1 MTLRTWLRSL
11 EPRVLS
17 EFDRPGLAWMKTW
30 LDGHDVFSFTR
41 HPMAKG
47 VAFGLFC
54 GLIPGPLQVL
64 GASVLCILVRGN
76 IIAGV
81 VATFLTNPLTII
93 PLYVVAFH
101 LGDAVLPGV
110 HNIPPWSGGNGGV
123 SFFEALMTW
132 VKAMGWPLIVGLPVL
147 ALMLACTGYV
157 LTQFLWLRP
166 VMKRAKRMRA
176 SHEAAKSSVISPAAP
191 RK

>member
-1 MTLRTWLRSL
+1 MTLRTWLRKL

-17 EFDRPGLAWMKTW
+17 EFDRPGLAWMKSW

-41 HPMAKG
+41 HPLAKG
-47 VAFGLFC
+47 IAFGLFC
-54 GLIPGPLQVL
+54 GMIPGPLQVL
-64 GASVLCILVRGN
+64 GASVMCILFRGN

-101 LGDAVLPGV
+101 LGAAVLPGV
-110 HNIPPWSGGNGGV
+110 HSIAPWSGGQGGA

-132 VKAMGWPLIVGLPVL
+132 VKAMGWPLVVGLPIL
-147 ALMLACTGYV
+147 ALMFACTGYV
-157 LTQFLWLRP
+157 ITQFLWLQP
-166 VMKRAKRMRA
+166 VLRRAKRMRI
-176 SHEAAKSSVISPAAP
+176 SRDAAKRPPHKETVP

>member
-1 MTLRTWLRSL
+1 MTLRTWLRTL

-17 EFDRPGLAWMKTW
+17 EFDRPGLAWMKSW

-41 HPMAKG
+41 HPLSKG
-47 VAFGLFC
+47 IAFGLFC

-64 GASVLCILVRGN
+64 GASLLCILFRGN

-81 VATFLTNPLTII
+81 AATFLTNPLTII

-110 HNIPPWSGGNGGV
+110 HTIPPWSGGQGGV
-123 SFFEALMTW
+123 GFFAAVMTW
-132 VKAMGWPLIVGLPVL
+132 VKAMGWPLVVGLPLL
-147 ALMLACTGYV
+147 ALMIACTGYV

-166 VMKRAKRMRA
+166 VMKRIRRMRA
-176 SHEAAKSSVISPAAP
+176 AQDVAKRASTHETTP

>member
-1 MTLRTWLRSL
+1 MTIRTWLRSL

-41 HPMAKG
+41 HPLAKG

-64 GASVLCILVRGN
+64 GASVLCILFRGN

-81 VATFLTNPLTII
+81 VATFLTNPVTII

-101 LGDAVLPGV
+101 LGDAVLPGT
-110 HNIPPWSGGNGGV
+110 HSIPPWSGGNGGA
-123 SFFEALMTW
+123 SFFEALLTW
-132 VKAMGWPLIVGLPVL
+132 VKAMGWPLIVGLPLL

-166 VMKRAKRMRA
+166 VMKRAKRRRA
-176 SHEAAKSSVISPAAP
+176 SHETAKSSAITSAAP